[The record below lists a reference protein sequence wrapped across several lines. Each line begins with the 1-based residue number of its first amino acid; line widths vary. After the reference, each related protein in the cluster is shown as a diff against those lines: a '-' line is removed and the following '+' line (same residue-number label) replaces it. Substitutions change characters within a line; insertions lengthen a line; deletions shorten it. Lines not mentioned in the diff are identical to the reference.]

1 MKKYTL
7 YIFVFSISVCL
18 AILAFNA
25 AYSFREYSA
34 LGGEVFTIAL
44 PIAILTDW
52 IVSIW
57 KSCKRKRSRLNHN

>member
-7 YIFVFSISVCL
+7 YIFTFSISVCL

-25 AYSFREYSA
+25 AYSFRGYSA

-57 KSCKRKRSRLNHN
+57 KSHKRKQLKLNHN